1 MKRIKLKYRKLKR
14 QQFIKVEKFNI
25 GIDMVE
31 CHRWLENKQ
40 ESIACAKREGNIVL
54 VEKLAQ
60 EIVNS
65 SFGRAVAVQTVAS
78 SKGSRSPGLSRE
90 SFKTNKNYVAMMA
103 TLEQI
108 TSNPHKYK
116 ATPLSRIYIPK
127 RDGSARPLSIPSY
140 TDRCLQALYK
150 LAIEPMAE
158 EVADLSSYG
167 FRPMRNVSWAV
178 GRVLNGLN
186 NPLANYQYVVEI
198 DIKGCVDNI
207 NHQFISQVTPF
218 IPKKILWAWLK
229 CGYIERNSNTLQ
241 PTTTGVPQGGII
253 SPLIMNL
260 TLDGLEFHIYKK
272 IQKSSSKSKG
282 NTYCR
287 YADDMV
293 ILTTTEETALIALEA
308 VKEFLAVRGLE
319 VKLAKT
325 TIKNIINDRNGFE
338 FLSFRFRKVY
348 RRNRKRLTSQ
358 VGIPISAIKNFRK
371 NIKAIT
377 KTRKSLHTIIDEMNA
392 VIRDWGYYYRFAH
405 TSGYVFSSLG
415 YWLWKQFYKHCYKRT
430 KDKFD
435 KANHTKINEIV
446 LSSYFKPIGS
456 GLSTKP
462 FVIDK
467 KGKPHS
473 LFSIRSIEYCPPTYT
488 NSARNAFIF
497 EESVTLTKV
506 NMRSKSSWKRV
517 ILEKWGPCCGLCR
530 KNLEINSI
538 PYELHH
544 ILPKR
549 FGGKDTPNNM
559 VLLCKSPCHQLVSSS
574 IQKADVSEIQN
585 YISLGILEIPMDYLE
600 NLKTSQSSY

>member
-1 MKRIKLKYRKLKR
+1 MKRNKLKHKKLKR
-14 QQFIKVEKFNI
+14 QTSFKVEKFNI
-25 GIDMVE
+25 GMDMVE
-31 CHRWLENKQ
+31 AHRWLENKQ

-54 VEKLAQ
+54 AENLAQ
-60 EIVNS
+60 EIINS
-65 SFGRAVAVQTVAS
+65 SFGRAISVQTVVS
-78 SKGSRSPGLSRE
+78 NKESRSPGLSRE
-90 SFKTNKNYVAMMA
+90 SFKTNQDYCAMMA
-103 TLEQI
+103 TLEEV

-127 RDGSARPLSIPSY
+127 KDGSAKPLSIPSY

-158 EVADLSSYG
+158 EVADISNYG
-167 FRPMRNVSWAV
+167 FRPMRNVSWAL
-178 GRVLNGLN
+178 GRVLTGIN
-186 NPLANYQYVVEI
+186 NPLAKYQYVVEI
-198 DIKGCVDNI
+198 DIKGCFDNI
-207 NHQFISQVTPF
+207 DHQFISEVTPF
-218 IPKKILWAWLK
+218 IPKSILWAWLK
-229 CGYIERNSNTLQ
+229 CGYIEQNSDKLQ
-241 PTTTGVPQGGII
+241 PTISGVPQGGII

-282 NTYCR
+282 CTYCR

-293 ILTTTEETALIALEA
+293 ILTTTEETASIALDA

-325 TIKNIINDRNGFE
+325 AIKNINTDRNGFE
-338 FLSFRFRKVY
+338 FLSFRFRRVY
-348 RRNRKRLTSQ
+348 RRNRKRLSTQ
-358 VGIPISAIKNFRK
+358 VGIPISAVKNFRNK
-371 NIKAIT
+371 IKTIA
-377 KTRKSLHTIIDEMNA
+377 KSKKSLHTIIDEMNA
-392 VIRDWGYYYRFAH
+392 VIRGWGYYYRFAH

-415 YWLWKQFYKHCYKRT
+415 NWLWKQFYKLCYKRT

-467 KGKPHS
+467 NGKPHS
-473 LFSIRSIEYCPPTYT
+473 LFSIRSIEYSPPTYT
-488 NSARNAFIF
+488 NSVRNAFVL
-497 EESVTLTKV
+497 ENSVKISQV
-506 NMRSKSSWKRV
+506 NLRSKSSWKRT

-530 KNLEINSI
+530 KNLELNPV

-549 FGGKDTPNNM
+549 FGGKDAPNNIIP
-559 VLLCKSPCHQLVSSS
+559 LCKSPCHLLVSTS
-574 IQKADVSEIQN
+574 IQKANVSEIQK
-585 YISLGILEIPMDYLE
+585 YIGLGILEVPFDYLE
-600 NLKTSQSSY
+600 KLQSSQSSY